1 MDRFPAEGPPFTPG
15 LAPIG
20 ATRSRKLFNAIIEQ
34 NSALFENDRVLGVS
48 VG

>member
-1 MDRFPAEGPPFTPG
+1 MDRFPAEDPPSPPG
-15 LAPIG
+15 WRLFG